1 MGGRRGSW
9 KSQRSTWLASTL
21 FETGGR
27 VHVRISESTQGAEA
41 GIGQRELALM
51 GLGTPFDARKPH
63 HVQALKRYAA
73 SKQDVRTS
81 VRVDL

>member
-1 MGGRRGSW
+1 MAWAAFTRHVTGAMEL
-9 KSQRSTWLASTL
+9 TITAHEANTLA
-21 FETGGR
+21 
-27 VHVRISESTQGAEA
+27 A

-63 HVQALKRYAA
+63 HVQALRRYAA
-73 SKQDVRTS
+73 STQDVRTS